1 VAPTDVSSQVELAA
15 RLREGE
21 LSVAPQVV
29 NLLESSAAADRERA
43 KALLGELSPRAL
55 GREPAGQIVGVTGPP
70 GAGKSTLLAALIAEL
85 RRRGERGVA
94 VLAVDPSSRLS
105 GGSLLGDRLRIAL
118 PNPDPAVFIRSLA
131 AGGRHGGLA
140 RGVRESAE
148 ALAVAFPWV
157 VIETVGVGQGE
168 TEVAEVADTV
178 CLVVQ
183 PASGDTL
190 QFLKAGIMEVPDLFV
205 VTKADLREQARRTT
219 LELQAALKTLGRGEI
234 PVVGVRSTG
243 WPMSSSSGG
252 SSCLQ
257 TAAGRLPSAG
267 LPAGDWGRSPPSC
280 ATTASL
286 GCASSAVGA
295 RPSGCWSGATPPPR
309 SPSWSVRSSGRL
321 ARATGVAAAELGLPI
336 SSAGGDRLLHHPR
349 PFALPR
355 A

>member
-234 PVVGVRSTG
+234 PVVGVRSLPPPQGVDRLADELVKRRELLLADGGRALAERRLAGRRLGALTTFLRDHG
-243 WPMSSSSGG
+243 ELGMRELGGRRAAQRLLERCDPAASIAELVGALEREAGAGDRGGG
-252 SSCLQ
+252 S
-257 TAAGRLPSAG
+257 
-267 LPAGDWGRSPPSC
+267 
-280 ATTASL
+280 
-286 GCASSAVGA
+286 
-295 RPSGCWSGATPPPR
+295 
-309 SPSWSVRSSGRL
+309 
-321 ARATGVAAAELGLPI
+321 
-336 SSAGGDRLLHHPR
+336 
-349 PFALPR
+349 
-355 A
+355 